1 MTQLALTKTFTFKEI
16 DMYKAELFWLALLVA
31 VIAVG
36 PLLSIWALNTLFPV
50 LAIPYTLET
59 WAAMALVGG
68 VFQGLRIGKKG

>member
-1 MTQLALTKTFTFKEI
+1 MNK
-16 DMYKAELFWLALLVA
+16 A
-31 VIAVG
+31 VIYLVLIIAVVVAG

-68 VFQGLRIGKKG
+68 VFQGLRISKKG

>member
-1 MTQLALTKTFTFKEI
+1 
-16 DMYKAELFWLALLVA
+16 MYKAELFWLVLLVA

-59 WAAMALVGG
+59 WAAMALIGG
-68 VFQGLRIGKKG
+68 VFQGLRIGKKA